1 MDVSLVKNRSKF
13 KPNPKRDKHLE
24 EYIHCLKSAAHTN
37 ESNVPVKNNICSQ
50 ERNAIQSLIEDD
62 SIIIKQADKGGTIV
76 ILDKEH
82 YKKLVLEQL
91 NNGHFYRE
99 IEECEV
105 SKTMNKIKRFTKK
118 FENHLTEKEMDY
130 LVNFETKNSNFYGLP
145 KIHKSKELKDG
156 MEKINS
162 SYIKLPQPGD
172 LKLRPIVAGP
182 SCPTQRLSN
191 LIDIILKP
199 LCDTIPSFIR
209 DNMDF
214 LNHLPKT
221 VENNTTLV
229 SFDVTSLYT
238 NIPHNLGLEA
248 ISFWMDKQG
257 HQIDQRFPKEL
268 ILEGLQLILENNHF
282 FFDDKYYLQI
292 KGTAMG
298 TKVAPKYATL
308 VLGFLEEKM
317 YAETHEILGDDFANY
332 IKN

>member
-1 MDVSLVKNRSKF
+1 M
-13 KPNPKRDKHLE
+13 
-24 EYIHCLKSAAHTN
+24 
-37 ESNVPVKNNICSQ
+37 NI
-50 ERNAIQSLIEDD
+50 
-62 SIIIKQADKGGTIV
+62 
-76 ILDKEH
+76 
-82 YKKLVLEQL
+82 
-91 NNGHFYRE
+91 
-99 IEECEV
+99 
-105 SKTMNKIKRFTKK
+105 NKIYI
-118 FENHLTEKEMDY
+118 NLW
-130 LVNFETKNSNFYGLP
+130 LYGLP

-199 LCDTIPSFIR
+199 LCNTIPSFIR
-209 DNMDF
+209 DDMDF

-257 HQIDQRFPKEL
+257 HQIDQRFPKEF
-268 ILEGLQLILENNHF
+268 ILEG
-282 FFDDKYYLQI
+282 
-292 KGTAMG
+292 
-298 TKVAPKYATL
+298 
-308 VLGFLEEKM
+308 
-317 YAETHEILGDDFANY
+317 
-332 IKN
+332 